1 MNTLQRYLLANAL
14 FSSLC
19 GLCAISL
26 QEPLQQLF
34 DVPPGPF
41 FLVLGLL
48 LLFFV
53 LTLTVEFKK
62 QRGLAVLWII
72 VQDLLWVLGSIYLLI
87 WDPFHIS
94 PEGNIVIALVAT
106 VVLIM
111 ALGQSKGL
119 SQLDEDVQRGFK
131 VLQFSRKFPA
141 SVAKVWT
148 LVSDVGNYHQVAP
161 NIDDS
166 RIVSGEKEGMVRAC
180 SHGDDK
186 WTETCV
192 LWEEQ
197 QQYAFLV
204 NTDAADYPYPLK
216 HLKGTWITRA
226 ISEHQTEVQLR
237 FEFAYN
243 KAWQKLLL
251 HPFLKHQF
259 TKVCRELLNNWEAKL
274 R

>member
-1 MNTLQRYLLANAL
+1 MNTLQRFLLANAL

-19 GLCAISL
+19 GLCAVSL
-26 QEPLQQLF
+26 QGPLQQLF
-34 DVPPGPF
+34 AVARGPF

-48 LLFFV
+48 LLFFA
-53 LTLTVEFKK
+53 LTLGVEIKK
-62 QRGLAVLWII
+62 QHSLAVLGII
-72 VQDLLWVLGSIYLLI
+72 GLDLLWVLGSIYLLI

-94 PEGNIVIALVAT
+94 LEGNMVIALVAS

-119 SQLDEDVQRGFK
+119 SRLDEDVQPGLK
-131 VLQFSRKFPA
+131 VLQFSRTFPA
-141 SVAKVWT
+141 PLTKVWE

-161 NIDDS
+161 NIDS
-166 RIVSGEKEGMVRAC
+166 SQIVSGEKEGMVRTC
-180 SHGDDK
+180 SHGNEK

-204 NTDAADYPYPLK
+204 NTGAADYPYPLK

-226 ISEHQTEVQLR
+226 ISEHQSEVQLH

-259 TKVCRELLNNWEAKL
+259 TRVCRELLNNWEAKL